1 LSGQVELSTVKN
13 INKNM
18 TKVQT
23 KNKKSLKEAK
33 EKLRGK
39 VDFRQTTKWRIVVA
53 KSRKSK
59 NRNK

>member
-1 LSGQVELSTVKN
+1 
-13 INKNM
+13 M